1 MSESMWRKSSFSDA
15 GASDCV
21 EVACV
26 TDGMAVR
33 DSKDTGPMIEID
45 QRALELRQLECDRA
59 AKPPHGRLSDIGRL
73 RGQHGLRAPCHEPQL
88 R

>member
-1 MSESMWRKSSFSDA
+1 M
-15 GASDCV
+15 
-21 EVACV
+21 
-26 TDGMAVR
+26 
-33 DSKDTGPMIEID
+33 TGPERDLIFGVGDTELPDEQAGRGRGVDCAIEID